1 LRRGWLSDIFDFMST
16 LPKSTSEALFH
27 ECSRDYRFTCDWV
40 YNQLVVLCDGRVV
53 CGCADPY
60 GLRPVGDLAKQSLKE
75 IWNSDL
81 VRKIRHD
88 LNEGHCC
95 FCDDCGLKQ
104 ILPDGADP
112 PQRPETLER
121 LPRIF
126 FEPTIQCNL
135 SCFRAVCNRE
145 SGIIRTR
152 RRLRYPLDDFKRLMD
167 EVGPELIR
175 LDFFNYGD
183 PFMHPQAVEM
193 IEFIKSR
200 YPHIYLYT
208 STNGLM
214 LTEEKMARLVA
225 SGMDEI
231 TFSVDGAD
239 KETYS
244 KYRCG
249 GDFEKLMG
257 IMSRFV
263 SLRNQTGDEV
273 PFINWRYIL
282 FRWNDSNK
290 QLRKA
295 RRLAAEVGVDRLTW
309 EITDHP
315 PEAFSRRFIPRSRAW
330 QRIRQEI
337 WDSSQIGNAIPS
349 RRFLA
354 KMRPPGG
361 RIIAKSGSE
370 TTIPVRVTNAG
381 KEKWRHTSRSG
392 RRLVRLGA
400 QLHDANRRLVDLNF
414 ARAFLKRSL
423 SAAEADTLQIALPA
437 IDEPGDYWLR
447 FDMVLEGVD
456 WFASAGS
463 PVVWRRFR
471 IKR

>member
-1 LRRGWLSDIFDFMST
+1 MST
-16 LPKSTSEALFH
+16 VPEDPSRVVDFH
-27 ECSRDYRFTCDWV
+27 ECSRDFRFTCDWIF
-40 YNQLVVLCDGRVV
+40 NQLVVLCDGRVV

-60 GLRPVGDLAKQSLKE
+60 GERPVGDLSRQTLKE

-81 VRKIRHD
+81 VRQIRRD

-95 FCDDCGLKQ
+95 FCDECGLKQ
-104 ILPDGADP
+104 PLPPGAEP
-112 PQRPETLER
+112 PRRPDIQER

-145 SGIIRTR
+145 SRIIRTR
-152 RRLRYPLDDFKRLMD
+152 RRQRFPLEEFQGMMD
-167 EVGPELIR
+167 HVGPELIR

-193 IEFIKSR
+193 IAYVKKK
-200 YPHIYLYT
+200 YPHIYVYT

-214 LTEEKMARLVA
+214 LDEEKIEGLVA
-225 SGMDEI
+225 SGLDEI

-239 KETYS
+239 AETYT

-249 GDFEKLMG
+249 GDFAKLIR
-257 IMSRFV
+257 IMSLFV
-263 SLRNQTGDEV
+263 ELRNKHGDEV

-282 FRWNDSNK
+282 FRWNDSNR
-290 QLRKA
+290 QMRKA
-295 RRLAAEVGVDRLTW
+295 RRLAEEVGVDRLTW

-315 PEAFSRRFIPRSRAW
+315 PQAYSRRFIPRSRAW
-330 QRIRQEI
+330 KRIRHEI
-337 WDSSQIGNAIPS
+337 WDTSQIGNALPS
-349 RRFLA
+349 KRFIA
-354 KMRPPGG
+354 EIKPPRGTLSIRSG
-361 RIIAKSGSE
+361 RE
-370 TTIPVRVTNAG
+370 TALSVRVHNTGGAF
-381 KEKWRHTSRSG
+381 WRSTSRSG

-400 QLHDANRRLVDLNF
+400 QLYDINRRLIDLNY
-414 ARAFLKRSL
+414 ARAFLNHPL
-423 SAAEADTLQIALPA
+423 PAGALDQLEIGLPA
-437 IDEPGDYWLR
+437 IEKPGEFWLR

-463 PVVWRRFR
+463 PIVWRKLRVMP
-471 IKR
+471 